1 MAHTLVS
8 SQMIRSSRLRTPPL
22 PLHAPPLTAQTAS
35 PMPKQT
41 KPVRGVLNVK
51 ADEAPSTAQT
61 ASPTPTLNGKA
72 DDESAPPTAQTASP
86 TPTLNARRAAGLL
99 LARQA
104 VWESALPG
112 TAQTL
117 LATWTSTCGDKLDNA
132 DRSACELPACE
143 WEAAK
148 MALKECD
155 KKGCTAAR
163 LDAATKASHLAYG
176 TVEACLN
183 AWSHTEH
190 QAAFKLKH
198 TEPKKGPDGVPKKGP
213 NGVPKKAPGVVQ
225 PEAASAEGQAK
236 GEGSTQ
242 TATRPSPAKEKVQP
256 EEQAKE
262 AVPTKEQTKGED
274 SGSKKAD
281 PPPQATH
288 HALRQNTRRPP
299 PLKRPTTPSG
309 KPVPIGSCAE
319 CRTFFRDDVLES
331 IAAHRDPCS
340 PNDERDYC
348 DLLHDTGLS
357 GQTKDLL
364 SFLKEAVGEG
374 SFCSDAVALDTCRT
388 LGECAST
395 PCTSCQDMVFNAN
408 FDAKKTLGE
417 MQFIC
422 DTTSEEHVSS
432 SPVRRMCSAIKRAN
446 AKMHLLWFDKA
457 TTPRTSAGALLVCQR
472 MEQCDAA
479 AKVSRPSCD
488 TVEAIRE
495 AEPVAKSRPDTSSSK
510 LGLAP
515 SGSGSKGRPAVRRTC
530 EYTYNGKVKMASEQV
545 RCIWGA

>member
-1 MAHTLVS
+1 M
-8 SQMIRSSRLRTPPL
+8 
-22 PLHAPPLTAQTAS
+22 
-35 PMPKQT
+35 
-41 KPVRGVLNVK
+41 
-51 ADEAPSTAQT
+51 
-61 ASPTPTLNGKA
+61 
-72 DDESAPPTAQTASP
+72 
-86 TPTLNARRAAGLL
+86 
-99 LARQA
+99 
-104 VWESALPG
+104 
-112 TAQTL
+112 
-117 LATWTSTCGDKLDNA
+117 LATWTSTCDKLSDAA

-148 MALKECD
+148 LALKECD
-155 KKGCTAAR
+155 KKGCTVAR
-163 LDAATKASHLAYG
+163 LDAAVNASRLAYG

-183 AWSHTEH
+183 TWSHTEH
-190 QAAFKLKH
+190 QAAFKLKRA
-198 TEPKKGPDGVPKKGP
+198 EPKKGPDGVPKKGP
-213 NGVPKKAPGVVQ
+213 DGVPKKASPMPTLNGKADDAAPSPKMEGGAGEKEAPLPGGS
-225 PEAASAEGQAK
+225 PADDTKGAAPPPKMEGGAGEKEAPSPGGSPADESAPPTAQTASTEGQTK
-236 GEGSTQ
+236 GGGSTQ
-242 TATRPSPAKEKVQP
+242 TATRSSPAKEKVQS

-262 AVPTKEQTKGED
+262 AVPTKEQTKGGD
-274 SGSKKAD
+274 SSSKKAD

-299 PLKRPTTPSG
+299 PLTWRATSSG
-309 KPVPIGSCAE
+309 KAVPIGSCAE
-319 CRTFFRDDVLES
+319 CRAFFRDDVLES
-331 IAAHRDPCS
+331 IAAHKDPCP

-374 SFCSDAVALDTCRT
+374 SFCSDAVAFDTCRT

-408 FDAKKTLGE
+408 FDANKTLTE

-422 DTTSEEHVSS
+422 DTTSKEHVSS

-446 AKMHLLWFDKA
+446 AKMHLLWFDNA

-495 AEPVAKSRPDTSSSK
+495 AEPVAKSRPDTSSRK

-515 SGSGSKGRPAVRRTC
+515 SGSGSKGTPAVRRTC

-545 RCIWGA
+545 RCIWGHRLINTEARGSTCGRVWGCECV